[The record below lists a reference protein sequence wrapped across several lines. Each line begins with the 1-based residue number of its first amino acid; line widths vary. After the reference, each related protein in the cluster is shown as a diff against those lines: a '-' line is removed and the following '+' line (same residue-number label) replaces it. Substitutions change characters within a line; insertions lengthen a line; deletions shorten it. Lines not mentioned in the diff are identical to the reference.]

1 MRDLNLKEMMNS
13 RESHLIMKPLHLEV
27 DEIGGIANR
36 KDNVDILISRINS
49 GKDSVYKVWRDE
61 TDDFDLDKIKRI
73 ILGIERDGKVNLIV
87 KQIIKEYKNL
97 VNARKIG
104 MKFMKEYLTDSD
116 TKFELIP
123 FEEILN
129 DYLQQRRILQNAR
142 REEKFLE
149 PAEIGLSQTTENTL
163 LKRTLDEN
171 SAIIT
176 QQRKKIE
183 DLEKALAEHEKAV
196 SERSNTITLLHD
208 KLYKQDKQLTIVNQ
222 QVRRAERQSIQD
234 LQAIST
240 LREHTSKLE
249 KENASLRQE
258 TEQNEPNITILN
270 SEIKKLRGE
279 NSKLLKENKALKKE
293 FTFLEKLNSTQ
304 EKTITQLRQQ
314 LEEAETTDLF
324 LSAEEA
330 DTVARMRALGFKG
343 TSKELLASIR
353 REEDIMTIEA
363 LESKNQE
370 LVQKMKELLEEK
382 GKTTVR
388 IEDIIKGLE
397 SIPNTPEKLIA
408 MEKIGFYVFGNTPLG
423 TLIKEQIQK
432 THKAQQEIQNKQII
446 QGQTNITANQLVMGN
461 GTQNIT
467 NANMASRAE

>member
-13 RESHLIMKPLHLEV
+13 RESHLIMKAFSVDV
-27 DEIGGIANR
+27 DELGSNGTQ
-36 KDNVDILISRINS
+36 KDDVDILISRLNNRKASI
-49 GKDSVYKVWRDE
+49 YREWRE
-61 TDDFDLDKIKRI
+61 VTNDFDLDKIKRI
-73 ILGIERDGKVNLIV
+73 ILGVERDGKVNLIV
-87 KQIIKEYKNL
+87 KQIIKEYKTL

-123 FEEILN
+123 FEEILD

-171 SAIIT
+171 SAIIA

-196 SERSNTITLLHD
+196 SERSNTIMLLHD

-234 LQAIST
+234 QQKLS
-240 LREHTSKLE
+240 LSKMIASGFE
-249 KENASLRQE
+249 KENEELRQDARQKE
-258 TEQNEPNITILN
+258 NSIRQLN
-270 SEIKKLRGE
+270 SQIKDIKEKYLQ
-279 NSKLLKENKALKKE
+279 KQKENKELQE
-293 FTFLEKLNSTQ
+293 EVEKLRKINNTQ
-304 EKTITQLRQQ
+304 QEEITQLRQEAETAD
-314 LEEAETTDLF
+314 LFLSVEEAETI
-324 LSAEEA
+324 AK
-330 DTVARMRALGFKG
+330 MRALGFKG

-446 QGQTNITANQLVMGN
+446 QGQTNISANQLVMGN

-467 NANMASRAE
+467 NANMGSRAE

>member
-13 RESHLIMKPLHLEV
+13 RESHLIMKAFSVDV
-27 DEIGGIANR
+27 DELGSNGTQ
-36 KDNVDILISRINS
+36 KDDVDILISRLNNRKASI
-49 GKDSVYKVWRDE
+49 YREWRE
-61 TDDFDLDKIKRI
+61 VTNDFDLDKIKRI
-73 ILGIERDGKVNLIV
+73 ILGVERDGKVNLIV
-87 KQIIKEYKNL
+87 KQIIKEYKTL

-123 FEEILN
+123 FEEILD

-171 SAIIT
+171 SAIIA

-196 SERSNTITLLHD
+196 SERSNTIMLLHD

-234 LQAIST
+234 LQKLS
-240 LREHTSKLE
+240 LSKMIASGFE
-249 KENASLRQE
+249 KENEELRQDARQKE
-258 TEQNEPNITILN
+258 NSIRQLN
-270 SEIKKLRGE
+270 SQIKDIKEKYLQ
-279 NSKLLKENKALKKE
+279 KQKENKELQE
-293 FTFLEKLNSTQ
+293 EVEKLRKINNTQ
-304 EKTITQLRQQ
+304 QEEITQLRQEAETAD
-314 LEEAETTDLF
+314 LFLSVEEAETI
-324 LSAEEA
+324 AK
-330 DTVARMRALGFKG
+330 MRALGFKG

-446 QGQTNITANQLVMGN
+446 QGQTNISANQLVMGN

-467 NANMASRAE
+467 NANMG

>member
-13 RESHLIMKPLHLEV
+13 RESHLIMKAFSVDV
-27 DEIGGIANR
+27 DELGSNGTQ
-36 KDNVDILISRINS
+36 KDDVDILISRLNS
-49 GKDSVYKVWRDE
+49 RKASIYREWRE
-61 TDDFDLDKIKRI
+61 VTNDFDLDKIKRI
-73 ILGIERDGKVNLIV
+73 ILGVERDGKVNLIV
-87 KQIIKEYKNL
+87 KQIIKEYKTL

-123 FEEILN
+123 FEEILD

-163 LKRTLDEN
+163 LKKTLDEN
-171 SAIIT
+171 SAIIA

-196 SERSNTITLLHD
+196 SERSNTIMLLHD

-234 LQAIST
+234 QQKLS
-240 LREHTSKLE
+240 LSKMIASGFE
-249 KENASLRQE
+249 KENEELRQDARQKE
-258 TEQNEPNITILN
+258 NSIRQLN
-270 SEIKKLRGE
+270 SQIKDIKEKYLQ
-279 NSKLLKENKALKKE
+279 KQKENKELQE
-293 FTFLEKLNSTQ
+293 EVEKLRKIKNTQ
-304 EKTITQLRQQ
+304 QEEITQLRQEAETAD
-314 LEEAETTDLF
+314 LFLSVEEAETI
-324 LSAEEA
+324 AK
-330 DTVARMRALGFKG
+330 MRALGFKG

-446 QGQTNITANQLVMGN
+446 QGQTNISANQLVMGN

>member
-1 MRDLNLKEMMNS
+1 MRDLNLKEMMTS
-13 RESHLIMKPLHLEV
+13 RESHLIMKALQLDV
-27 DEIGGIANR
+27 DEFGGIANR

-61 TDDFDLDKIKRI
+61 TDDFNLDKIKRI
-73 ILGIERDGKVNLIV
+73 ILGVERDSKVNLIV
-87 KQIIKEYKNL
+87 KQIIKEYKTL
-97 VNARKIG
+97 VNARSRGIT
-104 MKFMKEYLTDSD
+104 FRKENLKDSE

-123 FEEILN
+123 FENILD
-129 DYLQQRRILQNAR
+129 DYLQQRQEIRDAKRIKRYSKPAGTGLTAR
-142 REEKFLE
+142 
-149 PAEIGLSQTTENTL
+149 TENAL
-163 LKRTLDEN
+163 LRITLDEHKATIAQQEKKIEEFERVIVELQKAIEGRSKTITLMRDKLDEQDIELAYTNQQLKKAERQREQDQQQLSLFKAFASGFEKKNAELQQDAKQKETNIQQLN
-171 SAIIT
+171 SQIKDIKEKYF
-176 QQRKKIE
+176 QRKK
-183 DLEKALAEHEKAV
+183 
-196 SERSNTITLLHD
+196 
-208 KLYKQDKQLTIVNQ
+208 
-222 QVRRAERQSIQD
+222 
-234 LQAIST
+234 
-240 LREHTSKLE
+240 
-249 KENASLRQE
+249 
-258 TEQNEPNITILN
+258 
-270 SEIKKLRGE
+270 
-279 NSKLLKENKALKKE
+279 ENKELQEEVENLKKI
-293 FTFLEKLNSTQ
+293 NYTQ
-304 EKTITQLRQQ
+304 QEEITQLRQEAETAD
-314 LEEAETTDLF
+314 LFLSVEEAETI
-324 LSAEEA
+324 AK
-330 DTVARMRALGFKG
+330 MRALGFKG

-446 QGQTNITANQLVMGN
+446 QGQTNISANQLVMGN

-467 NANMASRAE
+467 NANMG

>member
-13 RESHLIMKPLHLEV
+13 RESHPIMKALSVDV
-27 DEIGGIANR
+27 DELGSNGTQ
-36 KDNVDILISRINS
+36 KDDVDILISRLNS
-49 GKDSVYKVWRDE
+49 RKASIYREWRE
-61 TDDFDLDKIKRI
+61 VTNDFDLDKIKRI
-73 ILGIERDGKVNLIV
+73 ILGVERDDKVNLIV
-87 KQIIKEYKNL
+87 KQIIKEYKTL

-123 FEEILN
+123 FEEILD

-163 LKRTLDEN
+163 LKKTLDEN
-171 SAIIT
+171 SAIIA

-196 SERSNTITLLHD
+196 SERSNTIMLLHD

-234 LQAIST
+234 QQKLS
-240 LREHTSKLE
+240 LSKMIASGFE
-249 KENASLRQE
+249 KENEELRQDARQKE
-258 TEQNEPNITILN
+258 NSIRQLN
-270 SEIKKLRGE
+270 SQIKDIKEKYLQ
-279 NSKLLKENKALKKE
+279 KQKENKELQE
-293 FTFLEKLNSTQ
+293 EVEKLRKINNTQ
-304 EKTITQLRQQ
+304 QEEITQLRQEAETAD
-314 LEEAETTDLF
+314 LFLSVEEAETI
-324 LSAEEA
+324 AK
-330 DTVARMRALGFKG
+330 MRALGFKG

-446 QGQTNITANQLVMGN
+446 QGQTNISANQLVMGN

-467 NANMASRAE
+467 NANMG

>member
-13 RESHLIMKPLHLEV
+13 RESHLIMKAFSVDV
-27 DEIGGIANR
+27 DELGSNGTQ
-36 KDNVDILISRINS
+36 KDDVDILISRLNS
-49 GKDSVYKVWRDE
+49 RKASIYREWRE
-61 TDDFDLDKIKRI
+61 VTNDFDLDKIKRI
-73 ILGIERDGKVNLIV
+73 ILGVERDGKVNLIV
-87 KQIIKEYKNL
+87 KQIIKEYKTL

-123 FEEILN
+123 FEEILD

-163 LKRTLDEN
+163 LKKTLDEN
-171 SAIIT
+171 SAIIA

-196 SERSNTITLLHD
+196 SERSNTIMLLHD

-234 LQAIST
+234 QQKLS
-240 LREHTSKLE
+240 LSKMIASGFE
-249 KENASLRQE
+249 KENEELRQDARQKE
-258 TEQNEPNITILN
+258 NSIRQLN
-270 SEIKKLRGE
+270 SQIKDIKEKYLQ
-279 NSKLLKENKALKKE
+279 KQKENKELQE
-293 FTFLEKLNSTQ
+293 EVEKLRKINNTQ
-304 EKTITQLRQQ
+304 QEEITQLRQEAETAD
-314 LEEAETTDLF
+314 LFLSVEEAETI
-324 LSAEEA
+324 AK
-330 DTVARMRALGFKG
+330 MRAYGFKG
-343 TSKELLASIR
+343 TNKELLDSIR

-382 GKTTVR
+382 GNTTIK
-388 IEDIIKGLE
+388 IEDIMEGLE
-397 SIPNTPEKLIA
+397 NIPNSPEKLIV
-408 MEKIGFYVFGNTPLG
+408 MEKLGFYVFGNTPFSTQIREL
-423 TLIKEQIQK
+423 IQK
-432 THKAQQEIQNKQII
+432 MHKTQQEIQNKQII
-446 QGQTNITANQLVMGN
+446 QGQTNISAAQLVMGN

-467 NANMASRAE
+467 NANMG

>member
-13 RESHLIMKPLHLEV
+13 RESHLIMKALQLDV

-87 KQIIKEYKNL
+87 KQIIKEYKTL
-97 VNARKIG
+97 VNANKRG
-104 MKFMKEYLTDSD
+104 MTFMTKCQKDSE

-123 FEEILN
+123 FENILD
-129 DYLQQRRILQNAR
+129 DYLQQRQEIRDAKHI
-142 REEKFLE
+142 EYYSK
-149 PAEIGLSQTTENTL
+149 PAETGLTAQTENTL
-163 LKRTLDEN
+163 LRRTLDEHK
-171 SAIIT
+171 ATIAR
-176 QQRKKIE
+176 QRKKIE
-183 DLEKALAEHEKAV
+183 EFERV
-196 SERSNTITLLHD
+196 ISELDMAINGNSKTITSLRDELD
-208 KLYKQDKQLTIVNQ
+208 EQEIELAYTKQQLKKTERQRKEDNQ
-222 QVRRAERQSIQD
+222 QLSLLKGFAAGFKKKNAELQQDVKQKETNIQ
-234 LQAIST
+234 Q
-240 LREHTSKLE
+240 
-249 KENASLRQE
+249 
-258 TEQNEPNITILN
+258 LN
-270 SEIKKLRGE
+270 SQIKDIKEKYLQ
-279 NSKLLKENKALKKE
+279 KQKENKELQEKV
-293 FTFLEKLNSTQ
+293 EKLRKINNTQ
-304 EKTITQLRQQ
+304 QEEITQLRQEAETAD
-314 LEEAETTDLF
+314 LFLSVEEAETI
-324 LSAEEA
+324 AK
-330 DTVARMRALGFKG
+330 MRALGFKG

-446 QGQTNITANQLVMGN
+446 QGQTNISANQLVMGN

-467 NANMASRAE
+467 NANMG

>member
-13 RESHLIMKPLHLEV
+13 RESHLIMKAFSVDV
-27 DEIGGIANR
+27 DELGSNGTQ
-36 KDNVDILISRINS
+36 KDDVDILISRLNS
-49 GKDSVYKVWRDE
+49 RKASIYREWRE
-61 TDDFDLDKIKRI
+61 VTNDFDLDKIKRI
-73 ILGIERDGKVNLIV
+73 ILGVERDGKVNLIV
-87 KQIIKEYKNL
+87 KQIIKEYKTL

-123 FEEILN
+123 FEEILD

-163 LKRTLDEN
+163 LKKTLDEN
-171 SAIIT
+171 SAIIA

-196 SERSNTITLLHD
+196 SERSNTIMLLHD

-234 LQAIST
+234 QQKLS
-240 LREHTSKLE
+240 LSKMIASGFE
-249 KENASLRQE
+249 KENEELRQDARQKE
-258 TEQNEPNITILN
+258 NSIRQLN
-270 SEIKKLRGE
+270 SQIKDIKEKYLQ
-279 NSKLLKENKALKKE
+279 KQKENKELQE
-293 FTFLEKLNSTQ
+293 EVEKLRKINNTQ
-304 EKTITQLRQQ
+304 QEEITQLRQ
-314 LEEAETTDLF
+314 EAETADLF

-330 DTVARMRALGFKG
+330 KTIAQMRALGFKG

-446 QGQTNITANQLVMGN
+446 QGQTNISANQLVMGN

-467 NANMASRAE
+467 NANMG